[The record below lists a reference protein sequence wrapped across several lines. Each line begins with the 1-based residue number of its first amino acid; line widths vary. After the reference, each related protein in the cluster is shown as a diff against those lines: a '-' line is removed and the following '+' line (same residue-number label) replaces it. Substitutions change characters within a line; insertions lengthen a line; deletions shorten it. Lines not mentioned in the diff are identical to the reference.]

1 MSSLSSV
8 VMISDGPGSP
18 TEVFIPASVSAVTT
32 VTILSMLLV
41 DFSEISAICVVELIS
56 SSPTPSTSVILSTPS
71 VEVSVTSTECVV
83 VFGPPLLSSA
93 ILDIRMSKS
102 GRVSSATDSVVIWF
116 SDTVDNAVEVGI
128 VSLCVVG
135 GDISSSPLEGD
146 SVVSRLNN
154 GDLSVMPFSVDGDNI
169 FTVETSDKESK
180 LVSSLFDV
188 RISEVVKGSVVVRFS
203 ISLVVEFSKIS
214 NICVV
219 VGFSKISN
227 ICVVGEVF
235 EESIICVVVG
245 ISEISNI

>member
-8 VMISDGPGSP
+8 VMISVGPGSP

-32 VTILSMLLV
+32 VTIVSMLLV

-71 VEVSVTSTECVV
+71 VEVSLTSTECVV

-128 VSLCVVG
+128 VSICVVG

-169 FTVETSDKESK
+169 FTVEKSDKESK
-180 LVSSLFDV
+180 LASSLFDV

-227 ICVVGEVF
+227 ICVLGEVF

>member
-1 MSSLSSV
+1 MSALSSV
-8 VMISDGPGSP
+8 VMISVGPGSP

-32 VTILSMLLV
+32 VTIVSMMLV

-71 VEVSVTSTECVV
+71 VEVSLTSTECVV
-83 VFGPPLLSSA
+83 VSGPPLLSST

-128 VSLCVVG
+128 VSTCVVG

-180 LVSSLFDV
+180 LASSLFDV

-227 ICVVGEVF
+227 ICVLGEVF

-245 ISEISNI
+245 FAEIFNF